1 MRTPRLTGT
10 AALRVPLLPAAV
22 LLAVLA
28 AGCGTR
34 VKTGEPAAV
43 ASVQSAAPAAAGTNS
58 ATGADGLA
66 GVTGTTSPAA
76 AAGTPGGSAASDRAL
91 ATTGGRTTTKEGTTD
106 GAARTRGPAPG
117 SAPTGPVSVT
127 PGRESPGPAPPSA
140 APGGS
145 AACPPGDP
153 IVVGSVGTQS
163 GIVGGA
169 LVDGVRAVQ
178 AWSQWVNG
186 RGGVRSTERCH
197 PVRVIVAD
205 DGADPA
211 RHRAAIQD
219 LVERRGVVAF
229 VHNTAPVSGQSST
242 AYLEQRRVPV
252 IGEDGG
258 AQWYYQ
264 SPMFFPQ
271 ATAADPL
278 LYSGLQVP
286 AIVAVPAGLTRLGSV
301 TCQEAQYCTNADR
314 EWSGSTAREVGFQ
327 PVYRSRA
334 SLAQPSYTAECLS
347 ALNSNVKVLAV
358 VLDGNGVERLARG
371 CAMQGFRP
379 TYTFAAGSV
388 ADRMKDNPDLDG
400 ALITLQVAPWFA
412 TELPA
417 IAEYHAAMKAAGLTP
432 NASSIIGWT
441 SGKLFEAAVRHLPS
455 APTSAAVLEG
465 LWSIGGDTLGG
476 LTHPLTFHRD
486 ATAPPVSCGFLIKIE
501 SRRFT
506 APLGTRIIC
515 RP

>member
-1 MRTPRLTGT
+1 MRVGRL
-10 AALRVPLLPAAV
+10 AAATLI
-22 LLAVLA
+22 AVLA

-34 VKTGEPAAV
+34 VKTGAPAAV
-43 ASVQSAAPAAAGTNS
+43 AAVQNSAPAAAGTNS
-58 ATGADGLA
+58 AAGTDVVTGAGGLA
-66 GVTGTTSPAA
+66 GAIGTTSSATPAA
-76 AAGTPGGSAASDRAL
+76 SPGGSAATGQARLGTA
-91 ATTGGRTTTKEGTTD
+91 GGRTTTGDANSD
-106 GAARTRGPAPG
+106 GATRTRGTAPG
-117 SAPTGPVSVT
+117 SAPTGPAVD
-127 PGRESPGPAPPSA
+127 PARGSPGSTPSSSSA

-145 AACPPGDP
+145 APCPPGDP

-169 LVDGVRAVQ
+169 LVDGVRALQ

-186 RGGVRSTERCH
+186 RGGARSAERCH

-219 LVERRGVVAF
+219 LVERRSVVAF

-242 AYLEQRRVPV
+242 AYLEQHRVPV

-301 TCQEAQYCTNADR
+301 TCTEAQYCTNADR
-314 EWSGSTAREVGFQ
+314 EWRGPTAREVGFQ
-327 PVYRSRA
+327 SVYSSRA

-347 ALNSNVKVLAV
+347 ALNSDVKVLAV
-358 VLDGNGVERLARG
+358 VLDGNGVERLARS

-417 IAEYHAAMKAAGLTP
+417 IAEYQSAMKAAGLTP

-441 SGKLFEAAVRHLPS
+441 SAKLFETAVRHLPA

-486 ATAPPVSCGFLIKIE
+486 ADAPPVSCGFLIKIE
-501 SRRFT
+501 SRHFT